1 MFSRVSAIYQKIIHI
16 YCWLYRI
23 VIYICKVN
31 KAQNKKNINKMNF
44 QELNNLIQSLK
55 KDKKANKDLINF
67 YESKRKQIL
76 TEAFNKGFE
85 K

>member
-1 MFSRVSAIYQKIIHI
+1 MFSRVSEIYQKIIHI